1 MEIIH
6 LTDIPS
12 TNDYLLGLH
21 TEQDVVAV
29 SDYQSHGK
37 GMSSNRWESEAG
49 KNLLFSILLHP
60 TWLPVN
66 RQYLLSM
73 AEALAL
79 QGTLDAVIPDVTIK
93 WPNDIY
99 WQDKKISGTRI
110 DVNLYGSMLADV
122 VIGTGININQREFHS
137 DAPNPVSL
145 YQITGR
151 EYDRNVILHDILS
164 RFEPL
169 LKQLEHG
176 KYADIVSLYHQ
187 HLYHRDGMHPY
198 EDDNGTFMAAID
210 HVEANGMLHL
220 RLSDGTMRRYMFKEV
235 KTK

>member
-12 TNDYLLGLH
+12 TNDYLLGLN

-37 GMSSNRWESEAG
+37 GMGGNRWESEAG
-49 KNLLFSILLHP
+49 KNLLFSILIHP

-66 RQYLLSM
+66 MQYLLSM

-79 QGTLDAVIPDVTIK
+79 RNTLADIIPDVTIK

-110 DVNLYGSMLADV
+110 DVNLHGSMLADV
-122 VIGTGININQREFHS
+122 VIGTGININQREFFS

-151 EYDRNVILHDILS
+151 EYDRDAILQEILS
-164 RFEPL
+164 RFSPL
-169 LKQLEHG
+169 LKQLEQG
-176 KYADIVSLYHQ
+176 NYAEIVTPYHQ
-187 HLYHRDGMHPY
+187 HLYHRDGMHQY
-198 EDDNGTFMAAID
+198 EDDNGTFLAAID
-210 HVEANGMLHL
+210 HVEPNGMLHL
-220 RLSDGTMRRYMFKEV
+220 RLSDSTIRQYMFKEV
-235 KTK
+235 RTK

>member
-12 TNDYLLGLH
+12 TNDYLLGLN

-37 GMSSNRWESEAG
+37 GMGGNRWESEAG
-49 KNLLFSILLHP
+49 KNLLFSILIHP

-66 RQYLLSM
+66 KQYLLSM

-79 QGTLDAVIPDVTIK
+79 RSTLADIIPDVTIK

-110 DVNLYGSMLADV
+110 DVNLHGPMLADV
-122 VIGTGININQREFHS
+122 VIGTGININQREFFS

-145 YQITGR
+145 CQITGR
-151 EYDRNVILHDILS
+151 EYDRDAILQEILS
-164 RFEPL
+164 RFSPF
-169 LKQLEHG
+169 LKQLEQG
-176 KYADIVSLYHQ
+176 KYDEIVSLYHQ
-187 HLYHRDGMHPY
+187 HLYHRDGMHQY
-198 EDDNGTFMAAID
+198 EDDNGPFMAAID
-210 HVEANGMLHL
+210 HVEPNGMLHL
-220 RLSDGTMRRYMFKEV
+220 RLADGTMRQYMFKEV
-235 KTK
+235 RTN

>member
-37 GMSSNRWESEAG
+37 GMGSNRWESEAG

-110 DVNLYGSMLADV
+110 DVNLHGSMLADV

-169 LKQLEHG
+169 LKQLEHE